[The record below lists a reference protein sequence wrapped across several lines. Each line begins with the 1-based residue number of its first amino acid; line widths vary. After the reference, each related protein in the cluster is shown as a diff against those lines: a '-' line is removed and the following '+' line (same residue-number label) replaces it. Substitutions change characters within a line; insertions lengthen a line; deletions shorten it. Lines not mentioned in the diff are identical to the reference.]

1 MSTSEKV
8 RLEEELLFDSG
19 YKNELELLGANILL
33 REDRRNRL
41 RHLRDLAKRQLANAR
56 AFRWRDRVTSLQSRA
71 DYYDTRAKILIAK
84 RDIAHLD
91 DVIECGIEATGDHY
105 IDPEDTN
112 NFREFGGS
120 VTVEITPP
128 DDFDDCVDEPVTGE
142 NDVAP
147 EAEGDAPVEGE
158 ESVEGET
165 PAEGEVPAEENQPT
179 EGEEP
184 AGEASE
190 AEVPVDGETPTE
202 GEVPAEGDAPV
213 EPETPAD
220 KPPAGMM
227 PR

>member
-8 RLEEELLFDSG
+8 RHEEELHFDSG

-33 REDRRNRL
+33 RECRRNRL
-41 RHLRDLAKRQLANAR
+41 KYLQNLAKRQLANAR
-56 AFRWRDRVTSLQSRA
+56 EFRWRDRVTSLQSRA

-120 VTVEITPP
+120 VTVEVTPP

-142 NDVAP
+142 DDVAP

-165 PAEGEVPAEENQPT
+165 PAEGDAPAEGEVPAEENQPAG
-179 EGEEP
+179 GEEP
-184 AGEASE
+184 A
-190 AEVPVDGETPTE
+190 E
-202 GEVPAEGDAPV
+202 GTLPWNRKHRR
-213 EPETPAD
+213 TN
-220 KPPAGMM
+220 PPAGMM